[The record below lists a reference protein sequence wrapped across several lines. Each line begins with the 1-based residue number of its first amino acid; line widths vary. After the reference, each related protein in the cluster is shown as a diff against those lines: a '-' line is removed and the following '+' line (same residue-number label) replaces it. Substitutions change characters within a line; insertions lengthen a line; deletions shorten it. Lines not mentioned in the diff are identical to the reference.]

1 MTKITLHGELGEAIG
16 SEWNLKVKS
25 VSEAIS
31 AINILSKRKFYPLL
45 LEKDKQGLK
54 YQIVIN
60 NQEFAP
66 NKKIDE
72 NTTIQEIKESELC
85 IDRGNLKTIDIVPVY
100 EGSDEVLSIVLGV
113 ILVIVGIIV
122 AVGSWGAAAP
132 IGGAL
137 ITAGVGLIV
146 GGIIGLL
153 TAPPSFEDFR
163 EVEKRG
169 TTSYLFSG
177 PQNTTRE
184 GGPVPLGYGRL
195 IVGSQVIQASYDLQD
210 IPNTTVN
217 APKSQQEIDEFE

>member
-113 ILVIVGIIV
+113 VLIIVGAIV
-122 AVGSWGAAAP
+122 SIYVAPLGAAIISAG
-132 IGGAL
+132 IGL
-137 ITAGVGLIV
+137 VV

-195 IVGSQVIQASYDLQD
+195 IVGSQVIQASYDIQD
-210 IPNTTVN
+210 ISNTTVN